1 MQTARW
7 LSTTL
12 GYCKSF
18 IPSVTLINTYGK
30 YRMQNKF
37 VKVNFD
43 LHCDWHDKPPPYRIY
58 VNHELFTERTY
69 TWSDTQ
75 FLCECLSLN
84 APPGK
89 YSIRVDNLGEANCQ
103 FKIRN
108 INIEAGPARIIDS
121 KTFEITNES
130 A

>member
-1 MQTARW
+1 MR
-7 LSTTL
+7 
-12 GYCKSF
+12 KH
-18 IPSVTLINTYGK
+18 
-30 YRMQNKF
+30 F
-37 VKVNFD
+37 VKVNLD
-43 LHCDWHDKPPPYRIY
+43 LFCDWKKVPPVYRLY

-69 TWSDTQ
+69 IWGGTQ
-75 FLCECLSLN
+75 YLEENISLD

-89 YSIRVDNLGEANCQ
+89 YTIRVDNLGDPDCQ

-108 INIEAGPARIIDS
+108 LKVSNGPAQVIDS

>member
-1 MQTARW
+1 M
-7 LSTTL
+7 
-12 GYCKSF
+12 KS
-18 IPSVTLINTYGK
+18 
-30 YRMQNKF
+30 KF
-37 VKVNFD
+37 VKITLD
-43 LHCDWHDKPPPYRIY
+43 LYCHWTKTPPPYRVY

-69 TWSDTQ
+69 IWGGTQ
-75 FLCECLSLN
+75 YVQEMLSLN

-89 YSIRVDNLGEANCQ
+89 YTVRIDNLGDPDCQ

-108 INIEAGPARIIDS
+108 LAVNQGSAQVIDS